1 MKKMVFY
8 GKIHEKSNLSSVR
21 KVFKRAGMGKS
32 FNNCNN
38 QYTSIMNNFGANVK
52 VKLIVEEISSME
64 WISGAYGSGVAL
76 L

>member
-8 GKIHEKSNLSSVR
+8 GKIHEKSNLASVR
-21 KVFKRAGMGKS
+21 KVFKRVGMGK
-32 FNNCNN
+32 CNN